1 MEIHDAPRLEWRRIA
16 RWFFSRVGVQLLSTC
31 FAARRAR
38 GEAEEL
44 DIFVLSNAHM
54 KHRRI
59 ALVYNAYTSG
69 APELP
74 EDRASSADLRRN
86 VRLVARN
93 LRRLGHA
100 VTVLPLADNMFA
112 FQRKLR
118 RLQPHV
124 VFNMYDDVVHGAL
137 FEMRL
142 AALVRMM
149 GFPLT
154 GSPALALGLTRYKFM
169 SASLLAGAGIPI
181 PPTTALLETVS
192 AVDRH
197 KWVFPLIVQPSQEHA
212 GVGLDRSSVV
222 SSKKVLREKVREI
235 LRIYNQPALA
245 QHFLPGR
252 EFNVGIVGGN
262 RLRVL
267 PLAEVVYTDLPPECP
282 PIMSYAA
289 KWIETSLEYQKI
301 SVHCPAD
308 VEPELAQRIREVALR
323 AFRAVGARGYG
334 RVDMR
339 LDENGEPCV
348 LEVNCNP
355 CLDEGIG
362 LARSAERAG
371 ISFPQLLQL
380 IVRAAEEPQ
389 PYDLAVPLVPPL
401 ERNSIGGTPV
411 AATS

>member
-1 MEIHDAPRLEWRRIA
+1 
-16 RWFFSRVGVQLLSTC
+16 
-31 FAARRAR
+31 
-38 GEAEEL
+38 
-44 DIFVLSNAHM
+44 M

-59 ALVYNAYTSG
+59 ALVYNAYTNG

-74 EDRASSADLRRN
+74 EDRASTADLRRN
-86 VRLVARN
+86 IRLVARA
-93 LRRLGHA
+93 LRRLNHV

-169 SASLLAGAGIPI
+169 SASLLAGAGVPI
-181 PPTTALLETVS
+181 PPSTALLETAR

-197 KWVFPLIVQPSQEHA
+197 KWLFPIIVQPSQEHA
-212 GVGLDRSSVV
+212 GVGLDRNSVV
-222 SSKKVLREKVREI
+222 HSKKALRIKVREI
-235 LRIYNQPALA
+235 LKAYSQPALA

-267 PLAEVVYTDLPPECP
+267 PLAEVIYAALPPECP

-289 KWIETSLEYQKI
+289 KWIETSTEYQNT
-301 SVHCPAD
+301 SVVCPAD
-308 VEPELAQRIREVALR
+308 AEPELAERIREVALR

-339 LDENGEPCV
+339 LDENGSPCV

-371 ISFPQLLQL
+371 IPFGQLLQL

-389 PYDLAVPLVPPL
+389 PYDMDVPLLPPL
-401 ERNSIGGTPV
+401 ERTPAVQPV
-411 AATS
+411 AAVTP